1 MALSRWFRWDRLD
14 PASAVHLSF
23 AIAAT
28 VLLISGWTVYS
39 AAARARQA
47 GEWVEHTQHVLK
59 MIGEAGRSYAL
70 AESAQRGFL
79 LSGARTFLQDRQS
92 ALGQLNAAASR
103 LAVLTADNPQQ
114 HERSRLLQ
122 AIAAEQARISLLA
135 ERRHTQDGF
144 AGPPGQSATEAGR
157 VLHDRFYSLSA
168 AMEQAEMSLL
178 ARRQSDQKAKE
189 REAVAVLGATL
200 ALAILLLA
208 PAYWAVVYQSGR
220 RRRLERQMH
229 DLVESLPVTAWQI
242 RSLPKVGR
250 RFVFVGRSAVH
261 ERGLEPA
268 DIMRDNRLVL
278 DSIAHEDRP
287 RVEAAMD
294 EAEARSRDFEQS
306 YRIRMPDGSTRWI
319 ESRAKLHRE
328 ADGSVLWS
336 GYWSDISTR
345 KQLEQALQDA
355 KTEAD
360 RANRAKS
367 TFLATMSHE
376 IRTPMNGV
384 LGLVELLSLTRLD
397 PEQHA
402 TLSVV
407 RESGN
412 SLLRIIDDI
421 LDFSKVEAGRLD
433 LHPVPASVRLVV
445 ESAVQIH
452 RGIASSRGLLL
463 EFSIDQRVSP
473 ALTLDP
479 LRLGQILNN
488 FISNALKFTEQ
499 GSVHVAVDSL
509 ERSGGT
515 ERLQFSVTDTGIGI
529 PASAMNSLF
538 QPFAQAG
545 VETAARYGGSGLGL
559 AICRRLAEL
568 MGGSIEMR
576 SQPGRGTTMLFVV
589 GFPIADENQLVPEKA
604 KEAAAERMGT
614 VGPRAAPPSISQ
626 AEARGKLVLV
636 ADDHPTNRLVLLR
649 QVNTLGYA
657 AELAE
662 DGKQALEI
670 WRERRVGLVLTDRHM
685 PVLDGPGLARAMRE
699 IEAAEGRARTPIIG
713 CTASA
718 MKEEAALCIGAGMD
732 GCLAKPVDLG
742 RLDQVLKAW
751 LPLGQDDLRGSGG
764 LIDPRLLNAI
774 SGGDASVQRQIIE
787 GVLRSQEQD
796 AEVLRRSA
804 AQEDFDRIILSSHR
818 MKGACLMIGAVHLAQ
833 ALTELEAAARS
844 RSPIGLPTLLEAVE
858 AEIFELE
865 RQLRQLLLD

>member
-1 MALSRWFRWDRLD
+1 MLALSRRFRLDRLD
-14 PASAVHLSF
+14 PTTAVHLSF
-23 AIAAT
+23 IVAAI

-39 AAARARQA
+39 AATRARQA
-47 GEWVEHTQHVLK
+47 GESVEHTQHVLK
-59 MIGEAGRSYAL
+59 MIGEAGQSYAL

-79 LSGARTFLQDRQS
+79 LSGAGAFLQDRQS

-114 HERSRLLQ
+114 HGRSQLLQ
-122 AIAAEQARISLLA
+122 AIAAEQIRISLLA
-135 ERRHTQDGF
+135 ERRRMQDGF
-144 AGPPGQSATEAGR
+144 TGPPGRSSTEAGR

-168 AMEQAEMSLL
+168 EMEQAEMSLL
-178 ARRQSDQKAKE
+178 AQRQSDQKAKE
-189 REAVAVLGATL
+189 REAVAVLAATL

-208 PAYWAVVYQSGR
+208 PAYGAVVYQSGR

-242 RSLPKVGR
+242 RSVPKVGR
-250 RFVFVGRSAVH
+250 RFVFVGRSAAH

-268 DIMRDNRLVL
+268 DILRDIGLVL
-278 DSIAHEDRP
+278 GSIAHEDRP
-287 RVEAAMD
+287 HVEAAMD
-294 EAEARSRDFEQS
+294 EAEARLKDFDQS
-306 YRIRMPDGSTRWI
+306 YRIQMLDGSTRWI

-328 ADGSVLWS
+328 TDGSVLWS
-336 GYWSDISTR
+336 GYWSDITAR

-402 TLSVV
+402 TLNVV
-407 RESGN
+407 RESGH

-421 LDFSKVEAGRLD
+421 LDFSKVEAGRLE
-433 LHPVPASVRLVV
+433 LNPVPASVRLVV

-463 EFSIDQRVSP
+463 ELSIDQRVSP

-499 GSVHVAVDSL
+499 GSVHVAVDSV
-509 ERSGGT
+509 ERAGGT
-515 ERLQFSVTDTGIGI
+515 ERLKFSVTDTGIGI
-529 PASAMNSLF
+529 SAGAMKSLF
-538 QPFAQAG
+538 QPFAQGG

-559 AICRRLAEL
+559 AICRGLAEL

-576 SQPGRGTTMLFVV
+576 SQPGQGTTILLVV
-589 GFPIADENQLVPEKA
+589 GFPIADEGQLVPEIS
-604 KEAAAERMGT
+604 KEAAGPVR
-614 VGPRAAPPSISQ
+614 PRAAPLPIPL
-626 AEARGKLVLV
+626 AEAQGKLVLV

-662 DGKQALEI
+662 DGRQALEI
-670 WRERRVGLVLTDRHM
+670 WRKRRIGLVLTDRHM
-685 PVLDGPGLARAMRE
+685 PVMDGPGLARAMRE
-699 IEAAEGRARTPIIG
+699 IEAEEGRTRTPIIG

-718 MKEEAALCIGAGMD
+718 MKGEAALCTEAGMD

-742 RLDQVLKAW
+742 RLDQVLQAW
-751 LPLGQDDLRGSGG
+751 LPLGEDKPRSSAG
-764 LIDPRLLNAI
+764 LIDPRLLNSI
-774 SGGDASVQRQIIE
+774 TGGDASVQRQILVS
-787 GVLRSQEQD
+787 VLRSQEQD
-796 AEVLRRSA
+796 AEVLRRSS
-804 AQEDFDRIILSSHR
+804 AQGDFEQIVLSSHR

-833 ALTELEAAARS
+833 ALAELEAAARS
-844 RSPIGLPTLLEAVE
+844 RSVIELPTLLEAVE
-858 AEIFELE
+858 AELFELE
-865 RQLRQLLLD
+865 RQLQQLLLT